1 MLNVSIQYYHS
12 VYVMGQNNCCSLR
25 LLLPSMSAN
34 RISAQS
40 QVIYQIHTGLETS
53 WQLLGNHRL
62 LGEEMQIRWHQATTS
77 YLANESVN
85 FSRLAG
91 SRCLCDRGFRW
102 ARFLTYLIVI
112 IYYGFHFHSLNERKQ
127 GKKKTTTKNQ
137 LHHTPRGKKTV
148 QTKRIRF
155 IYLCVLPV
163 PFLFWFLIIKWRV
176 LNDLWVHFA

>member
-12 VYVMGQNNCCSLR
+12 VYVMGQKNNCCSLR
-25 LLLPSMSAN
+25 LLLPSVSAN

-40 QVIYQIHTGLETS
+40 
-53 WQLLGNHRL
+53 HRL
-62 LGEEMQIRWHQATTS
+62 YIRFTQASRPVGNFLATTGCWGRNADS
-77 YLANESVN
+77 LTPSNHQLPSKWKCKFQSFSGVSMFVWPGLQVSTFLDLFNRFYL
-85 FSRLAG
+85 
-91 SRCLCDRGFRW
+91 
-102 ARFLTYLIVI
+102 
-112 IYYGFHFHSLNERKQ
+112 FHLFYSLNERKQ
-127 GKKKTTTKNQ
+127 GKKKQTKNQ

-148 QTKRIRF
+148 QTKIIRF